1 MIIPWGHTDQP
12 YHDRLN
18 LVSLLERARA
28 ALGEEGENYTIGNVK
43 EAFGSVKLRLLFSS
57 L

>member
-43 EAFGSVKLRLLFSS
+43 EAFGSVELRLLFSS

>member
-28 ALGEEGENYTIGNVK
+28 ALGEDGENYTIGNVK
-43 EAFGSVKLRLLFSS
+43 EAFGSVKLRFLFSS